1 MLKFVTQIKSKSKK
15 TEAQADTM
23 TLKASQESLQSAR
36 KALQG
41 CKTSVGFRI
50 ENLRFHGRGSLAFSA
65 LQAGLEYYMHPQLGF
80 VAYKQLHD
88 GPNSVLVL
96 SDPICKKENTKAL
109 IDAFMQVKS
118 DPVFLHIS
126 HHVATIVAEYD
137 FCVNEVGVE
146 TLVDIQDFDLVGG
159 KKQQLRNARNGGK
172 KDNLEIKEI
181 DAIDNAT
188 LSKLRKISSEWMKE
202 KTISNNEM
210 QFIVRPI
217 VYADEIDVRRFIA
230 LKDGEIVGFVIF
242 DPMYNEGKVIGY
254 IAQHLRSIHT
264 ATYSVVD
271 CIIVHA
277 LEKFKEEGKTVMSM
291 GFSPMAKVDDQGE
304 FKYSKLL
311 KAYFQ
316 YAFEKANFLYNFK
329 NLAQHKKQYRP
340 GMKGA
345 HEEKVYCAMRT
356 RFLLTRMYDVFG
368 VLGFRP
374 IRQIFN
380 HLKQKFNDFFSKP
393 NKSSH

>member
-1 MLKFVTQIKSKSKK
+1 
-15 TEAQADTM
+15 M
-23 TLKASQESLQSAR
+23 TLKASQESLHSAR
-36 KALQG
+36 KALEG
-41 CKTSVGFRI
+41 CTTTMGFRI
-50 ENLRFHGRGSLAFSA
+50 DKLREHGRGSLAFSA
-65 LQAGLEYYMHPQLGF
+65 LQEGLEYYMNPSLGF
-80 VAYKQLHD
+80 IAFKQLHD
-88 GPNSVLVL
+88 GPQSVLVL

-109 IDAFMQVKS
+109 IDAFMEVKS

-126 HHVATIVAEYD
+126 HDVATIVAEYG

-146 TLVDIQDFDLVGG
+146 TVIDIQEFDLVGS

-172 KDNLEIKEI
+172 KDNLDIKEI

-188 LSKLRKISSEWMKE
+188 LSKLRKISSEWIRE

-242 DPMYNEGKVIGY
+242 DPMYDEGKVIGY
-254 IAQHLRSIHT
+254 IAQHLRSIHKS
-264 ATYSVVD
+264 TYSVID
-271 CIIVHA
+271 CIIVNA
-277 LEKFKEEGKTVMSM
+277 LEKFKEEGKLIMSM
-291 GFSPMAKVDDQGE
+291 GFSPLAKVDDTGE

-340 GMKGA
+340 GRKGA
-345 HEEKVYCAMRT
+345 HEDKVYCAMRT
-356 RFLLTRMYDVFG
+356 RFLLPRMYDVFSTI
-368 VLGFRP
+368 GFRP
-374 IRQIFN
+374 FRQGFSY
-380 HLKQKFNDFFSKP
+380 LMQKINDFFSKP
-393 NKSSH
+393 DKSNSKH